1 MYKAARILIFGVIL
15 VAAAAGQPC
24 DVARLDV
31 RNTTI
36 RTDRRTF
43 AFHNG
48 IAVNYDAPPEEGAGQ
63 HQPDWQAE
71 IEQDRLLRPAPNVTL
86 RSLLIHDLH
95 VTGSGWQYYATAFRC
110 SNGKLQEVFQRHGL
124 SLRIDRLSANRIDVS
139 MMTTPGKNVR
149 ERWSYVWDPEQSRYV
164 LSPRSGSGDN
174 RRRMARML
182 QLGQVQVDESKL
194 ADLCRRYRV
203 RELSVFGS
211 AARGEMR
218 PDSDVDL
225 LVEFQP
231 DAEID
236 LVDYAGLMLDLSR
249 LLGRKVDLVS
259 KKGLKPLIRASVL
272 SEARL
277 LIRHE
282 AVLCDTQTRLRSRSW
297 PFFNYDFH
305 VISQ

>member
-15 VAAAAGQPC
+15 VAAGAGQPC

-36 RTDRRTF
+36 RTDQRTF

-48 IAVNYDAPPEEGAGQ
+48 MAVNCDAPPEEGAGQ

-86 RSLLIHDLH
+86 RFLLIHDSH
-95 VTGSGWQYYATAFRC
+95 VTGSGWLYYATAFRC

-124 SLRIDRLSANRIDVS
+124 SLRVERLSANRIDVS
-139 MMTTPGKNVR
+139 MMTTPGKDVR

-164 LSPRSGSGDN
+164 LSPRSGSG
-174 RRRMARML
+174 
-182 QLGQVQVDESKL
+182 E
-194 ADLCRRYRV
+194 
-203 RELSVFGS
+203 
-211 AARGEMR
+211 
-218 PDSDVDL
+218 
-225 LVEFQP
+225 
-231 DAEID
+231 
-236 LVDYAGLMLDLSR
+236 SR

-277 LIRHE
+277 LIPHE